1 MSLLEREL
9 LRGGVVCSWN
19 KIQVKIVILTM
30 FSFMELWNFLP
41 ILVLD

>member
-1 MSLLEREL
+1 MSLLGREL

-19 KIQVKIVILTM
+19 KIKVMIVILTL

-41 ILVLD
+41 ISVLK